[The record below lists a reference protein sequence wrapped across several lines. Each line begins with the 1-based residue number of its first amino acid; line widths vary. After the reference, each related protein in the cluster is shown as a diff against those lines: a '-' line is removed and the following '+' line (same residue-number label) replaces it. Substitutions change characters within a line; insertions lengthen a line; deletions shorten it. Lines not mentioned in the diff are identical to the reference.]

1 MNRRTYLAA
10 FAGIAA
16 GTAGC
21 LSSGSGVSGTSV
33 EHVEP
38 RRNREQR
45 PTIVSFDEAAGTV
58 SVLGF
63 MAYGSSSCNRV
74 GIDSTTYDEDANE
87 LRVVVIPKSKN
98 AVSLGCTADMAST
111 WYRATIRFGDDLP
124 RRVTVVERRGDTTE
138 RRTVDRSEQ
147 RELCT
152 AEHPPNSTA
161 AKKAHWT
168 CPERYV
174 AASESD

>member
-74 GIDSTTYDEDANE
+74 GIDSTTYDEDYSDYE
-87 LRVVVIPKSKN
+87 LSQR
-98 AVSLGCTADMAST
+98 
-111 WYRATIRFGDDLP
+111 LP
-124 RRVTVVERRGDTTE
+124 EVAHSI
-138 RRTVDRSEQ
+138 VDQ
-147 RELCT
+147 LQ
-152 AEHPPNSTA
+152 
-161 AKKAHWT
+161 
-168 CPERYV
+168 
-174 AASESD
+174 

>member
-1 MNRRTYLAA
+1 MNRRTYL
-10 FAGIAA
+10 GVLA
-16 GTAGC
+16 GTAAGISGC
-21 LSSGSGVSGTSV
+21 LSAGSGVSGTSV

-38 RRNREQR
+38 NRVRERR
-45 PTIVSFDEAAGTV
+45 PTIVSFDEGAGTV
-58 SVLGF
+58 GVLGF
-63 MAYGSSSCNRV
+63 MAYGSSSCDRV
-74 GIDSTTYDEDANE
+74 GIDSTTYDEDAE
-87 LRVVVIPKSKN
+87 TLRVVLTPKSKN

-111 WYRATIRFGDDLP
+111 WYRATIRFVDDLP
-124 RRVTVVERRGDTTE
+124 QRVTVVERRGDTTE
-138 RRTVDRSEQ
+138 KRTVDRSEQ

-152 AEHPPNSTA
+152 SEHPPNSTA